1 MTRAGRKDR
10 GLLQRVDATGKPM
23 WYVRFWHEGRERR
36 FGRFPTKTKAR
47 EFYEKAKL
55 EQKEGRFFPERYQCG
70 GYDLVSDFLKAHV
83 TQRTHRRDQR
93 SEKGFLTW
101 WAQYFKDKRLNAI
114 TPEALEHARRQLLTL
129 DYIVKRQQTNASAG
143 TIRREWQV
151 LMRLLNLAVPYDSVD
166 KNRLKVV
173 ELPDADR
180 RSRVASPQGL
190 EAI

>member
-70 GYDLVSDFLKAHV
+70 AMTSCRTFSRPMLRNGLTDETNGARKA
-83 TQRTHRRDQR
+83 
-93 SEKGFLTW
+93 F
-101 WAQYFKDKRLNAI
+101 
-114 TPEALEHARRQLLTL
+114 
-129 DYIVKRQQTNASAG
+129 
-143 TIRREWQV
+143 
-151 LMRLLNLAVPYDSVD
+151 
-166 KNRLKVV
+166 
-173 ELPDADR
+173 
-180 RSRVASPQGL
+180 
-190 EAI
+190 